1 MYYHITFFRRF
12 LRYTILITLI
22 QRFLYREKRLKIE
35 NILHELTDKICQY
48 DIFLTHLHKIYYHY
62 PTTLY
67 KESRMEGMMKVS
79 YTVMCKNDVSKEV
92 DLNNLLKNEKVMKA
106 IKSEFATG
114 IRNLALSTKE
124 ESIVYIKT
132 QKEVFT
138 FTASK
143 NDFADLL
150 ELAEEDARKHK
161 RLKKECDGVE
171 LVDIVTVD

>member
-1 MYYHITFFRRF
+1 
-12 LRYTILITLI
+12 
-22 QRFLYREKRLKIE
+22 
-35 NILHELTDKICQY
+35 
-48 DIFLTHLHKIYYHY
+48 
-62 PTTLY
+62 
-67 KESRMEGMMKVS
+67 MEGMIKVS

-92 DLNNLLKNEKVMKA
+92 SLNDLLKNEKVMKA

-114 IRNLALSTKE
+114 LRNLALSSKE
-124 ESIVYIKT
+124 ENTVYIKT
-132 QKEVFT
+132 QKEVFE